1 MGLLLIQ
8 PLMYLLPRVVFR
20 FFLMLL
26 IKLHILI
33 YMSVQNR
40 KILKKNINTLHLFQ
54 ENSPL
59 LYICLVLP
67 AEIANRHLIGFIQ

>member
-1 MGLLLIQ
+1 MRLLLIQ

-40 KILKKNINTLHLFQ
+40 KMLKKNINTLHLFQ

-59 LYICLVLP
+59 LDICLVLP
-67 AEIANRHLIGFIQ
+67 AEIANRYLIGFIQ